1 MGLLQNGQW
10 VQHWQPNQ
18 GFYTGEKAP
27 DGGVRQHLGPDEA
40 ARYHPESGRYHL
52 LVSYACPWAHRALI
66 FRAIK
71 GLVPHISITVLA
83 PVISE
88 HGWQFEDADPLNGHR
103 YLYEL
108 YLQSNSRY
116 EGRASVPVLWDK
128 KSKTIVNNESA
139 DIIRIF
145 NTEFNP
151 LTGNQDDFYPPA
163 LREDIDR
170 INDRV
175 HYDINSGV
183 YRAGLATEQSVYE
196 AEYNRVF
203 EALDWLDERLSRQP
217 WLVGD
222 RITEADW
229 RLFTTLIR
237 FDPVYYGHFKLNRQ
251 RLTDFPHLPGYIK
264 RLLSVPGVADTI
276 NIAHAKQHYYMS
288 QRTINPTGIVPLGP
302 KDDFLFTTR

>member
-10 VQHWQPNQ
+10 VQHWRPSQ
-18 GFYTGEKAP
+18 GYQAGDKAP
-27 DGGVRQHLGPDEA
+27 DGGFRQHIGLGA
-40 ARYHPESGRYHL
+40 ASRYHPESGRYHL
-52 LVSYACPWAHRALI
+52 YVSYACPWAHRALI

-71 GLVPHISITVLA
+71 GLTPHISITVLD
-83 PVISE
+83 PVIVD
-88 HGWQFEDADPLNGHR
+88 HGWQFKNPEPLNGHR

-108 YLQSNSRY
+108 YLQSSPQY
-116 EGRASVPVLWDK
+116 EGRVSVPVLWDK
-128 KSKTIVNNESA
+128 KSRTIVNNESA

-145 NTEFNP
+145 NTEFNS
-151 LTGNQDDFYPPA
+151 LTGNEDDFYPPA

-175 HYDINSGV
+175 LYDINSGV

-196 AEYNRVF
+196 AEYTRVF

-229 RLFTTLIR
+229 RLFTTLLR

-251 RLTDFPHLPGYIK
+251 RLTDFAHLPGYIK
-264 RLLSVPGVADTI
+264 RLIRVPGVAETI
-276 NIAHAKQHYYMS
+276 NIAHVKQHYYMS
-288 QRTINPTGIVPLGP
+288 QRAINPTGIVPLGP
-302 KDDFLFTTR
+302 NDDFLLTT

>member
-10 VQHWQPNQ
+10 VQHWLPSQ
-18 GFYTGEKAP
+18 GSQAGDKAP
-27 DGGVRQHLGPDEA
+27 DGGFRQHIGPGEA
-40 ARYHPESGRYHL
+40 SRYRPESGRYHL
-52 LVSYACPWAHRALI
+52 YVSYACPWAHRALI

-71 GLVPHISITVLA
+71 GLTPHISITVLD
-83 PVISE
+83 PVIVD
-88 HGWQFEDADPLNGHR
+88 HGWQFKNPEPLNGHR

-108 YLQSNSRY
+108 YLQSNPQY
-116 EGRASVPVLWDK
+116 EGRVSVPVLWDK
-128 KSKTIVNNESA
+128 KSSTIVNNESA

-151 LTGNQDDFYPPA
+151 LTGNEEDFYPPA

-175 HYDINSGV
+175 LYDINSGV
-183 YRAGLATEQSVYE
+183 YRAGLATEQSVYK
-196 AEYNRVF
+196 AEYTRVF
-203 EALDWLDERLSRQP
+203 EALDWLDERLSRQT

-229 RLFTTLIR
+229 RLFTTLLR

-251 RLTDFPHLPGYIK
+251 RLTDFAHLPGYIK
-264 RLLSVPGVADTI
+264 RLIRVPGVAETI
-276 NIAHAKQHYYMS
+276 NIAHVKQHYYMS
-288 QRTINPTGIVPLGP
+288 QRAINPTGIVPLGP
-302 KDDFLFTTR
+302 NDDFLLTT